1 MGLTRQANTQSLGSK
16 LSFVQFGM
24 KSIYNISILENIL
37 QDPKQKK
44 SRKITLMQ
52 NNWRNLSE
60 VIGNFFVLARLVYN
74 EFNEMTLETLDND
87 IVDSLEGCK
96 V

>member
-1 MGLTRQANTQSLGSK
+1 
-16 LSFVQFGM
+16 
-24 KSIYNISILENIL
+24 
-37 QDPKQKK
+37 
-44 SRKITLMQ
+44 MQ

-87 IVDSLEGCK
+87 IVDSLEEGK
-96 V
+96 VQSSTVARY